1 MKYIYIYTSN
11 KQQIISYIV
20 KNIEKLYELDC
31 NNIIKYF
38 RKRKCNKVELSKF
51 DCNKI
56 EYFNIYC

>member
-1 MKYIYIYTSN
+1 MKYIYTSN
-11 KQQIISYIV
+11 KQQIISYII

-38 RKRKCNKVELSKF
+38 RKRKCNKVELQSKF
-51 DCNKI
+51 DCNNI